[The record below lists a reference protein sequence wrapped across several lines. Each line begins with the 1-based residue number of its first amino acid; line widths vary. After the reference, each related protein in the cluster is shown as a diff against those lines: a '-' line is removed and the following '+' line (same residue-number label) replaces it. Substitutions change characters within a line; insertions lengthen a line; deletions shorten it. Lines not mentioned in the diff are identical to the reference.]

1 MQSPEAPDL
10 RDLKDRGVTLAIDD
24 YGTGYSSL
32 AHLKRLPVDELKIDK
47 SFVINL
53 QNREAD
59 DIVIVRSTIELGHNM
74 GLKVIA
80 EGVENA
86 EAWAIL
92 RDLGCDMAQGFYVS
106 PPLPLQEFEDW
117 FKRFAVGRALLYQ
130 TATELPTLQP
140 RIPVEDRRPR
150 LS

>member
-1 MQSPEAPDL
+1 MSATL
-10 RDLKDRGVTLAIDD
+10 RWTCPIVVSAGI
-24 YGTGYSSL
+24 TGFSSL
-32 AHLKRLPVDELKIDK
+32 TNLRQLPIDELKIDK